1 MTLAARRRGALSL
14 LLCLCNLAE
23 TGRSRSGYSNSYHET
38 DHETAS
44 YAGGVQ
50 ERLSYAEAI
59 PADSIA
65 MGAARNERHIMPRR
79 CHSPAEIPPTA
90 PAAIIAIRGLS
101 ANYESVNGRK
111 RPRPGEAFFTG
122 RRLSSRDIF
131 KNIHRNFKGLI
142 NYYINGQIPF
152 PANLNQY
159 RFNNEFISNQKL

>member
-23 TGRSRSGYSNSYHET
+23 TGRSRSGYSNSY
-38 DHETAS
+38 HETAS

-101 ANYESVNGRK
+101 ANYESVNGE
-111 RPRPGEAFFTG
+111 RPRGWQAP
-122 RRLSSRDIF
+122 
-131 KNIHRNFKGLI
+131 
-142 NYYINGQIPF
+142 
-152 PANLNQY
+152 
-159 RFNNEFISNQKL
+159 